1 MSEEN
6 KSGEGQKTEGEGRS
20 VDSSEV
26 LKRIEQ
32 LESTN
37 KRLLDQSKDW
47 KSQAN
52 EFKAK
57 LEDAERNKV
66 EKSGD
71 EKAQLD
77 YERKQRE
84 RIEGENKKLKSKTLE
99 QQIRQTVAKYAK
111 DVHSLD
117 DVLNQSQFK
126 DILKAGID
134 PENLTIDED
143 AAKDYV
149 NKVLEAKPWL
159 KKNITQAGVDTTKPN
174 GKNVPNS
181 SNLSKLSSK
190 EIADLIKQM

>member
-1 MSEEN
+1 MSDEN
-6 KSGEGQKTEGEGRS
+6 KPDEGQKPKDERPA
-20 VDSSEV
+20 VDVNEV
-26 LKRIEQ
+26 LKRIEH

-37 KRLLDQSKDW
+37 KRLLDESKSW
-47 KSQAN
+47 KSQAT
-52 EFKAK
+52 ELKSKFD
-57 LEDAERNKV
+57 EAEKSKV

-71 EKAQLD
+71 EKAQLE

-84 RIEGENKKLKSKTLE
+84 KVEGENKKLKSKTLE
-99 QQIRQTVAKYAK
+99 DRIRSTVAKFAK

-126 DILKAGID
+126 EILRSGID

-159 KKNITQAGVDTTKPN
+159 KKNVSQPGVDTTKPS
-174 GKNVPNS
+174 GKKSVGNE
-181 SNLSKLSSK
+181 LSKLSSK

>member
-6 KSGEGQKTEGEGRS
+6 KSGEGQKAEGERQS
-20 VDSSEV
+20 VDVSEV
-26 LKRIEQ
+26 LKRIEV

-37 KRLLDQSKDW
+37 KRLLDESKNW
-47 KSQAN
+47 KNQAIDLKSKFD
-52 EFKAK
+52 E
-57 LEDAERNKV
+57 AEKIKI

-71 EKAQLD
+71 EKAQLEF
-77 YERKQRE
+77 ERKQRE
-84 RIEGENKKLKSKTLE
+84 KVEGENKKLKSKTLE
-99 QQIRQTVAKYAK
+99 DRIRSTVSKYAK

-126 DILKAGID
+126 DILKNGID

-159 KKNITQAGVDTTKPN
+159 RKNSSQPGVDTTKPS
-174 GKNVPNS
+174 GKKTSGNDY
-181 SNLSKLSSK
+181 SKLSSK

>member
-6 KSGEGQKTEGEGRS
+6 KSGEGQKAEGERQS
-20 VDSSEV
+20 VDVSEV
-26 LKRIEQ
+26 LKRIEV

-37 KRLLDQSKDW
+37 KRLLDESKSW
-47 KSQAN
+47 KNQAIDLKSKFD
-52 EFKAK
+52 E
-57 LEDAERNKV
+57 AEKIKI

-71 EKAQLD
+71 EKAQLEF
-77 YERKQRE
+77 ERKQRE
-84 RIEGENKKLKSKTLE
+84 KVEGENKKLKSKTLE
-99 QQIRQTVAKYAK
+99 DRIRSTVSKYAK

-126 DILKAGID
+126 DILKNGID

-159 KKNITQAGVDTTKPN
+159 RKNSSQPGVDTTKPS
-174 GKNVPNS
+174 GKKTSGNDY
-181 SNLSKLSSK
+181 SKLSSK

>member
-1 MSEEN
+1 MSDEN
-6 KSGEGQKTEGEGRS
+6 KQGEGPKTDGERQTVN
-20 VDSSEV
+20 VDEV

-37 KRLLDQSKDW
+37 KRLLDESKSW
-47 KSQAN
+47 KNQAT
-52 EFKAK
+52 ELKSKF
-57 LEDAERNKV
+57 EEAEKSKV

-71 EKAQLD
+71 QNAQLE

-84 RIEGENKKLKSKTLE
+84 KIENENKKLKSKTLE
-99 QQIRQTVAKYAK
+99 DRIRSTVAKYAK

-126 DILKAGID
+126 EILKNGID
-134 PENLTIDED
+134 PENLTIDDD
-143 AAKDYV
+143 AAKDFV

-159 KKNITQAGVDTTKPN
+159 RKNVSQPGVDTTKPS
-174 GKNVPNS
+174 GKKAAGTD
-181 SNLSKLSSK
+181 LSKLSSK